1 MRLNIKLFISLILLP
16 LVLLIGAGFLS
27 FNLQKTMLTEEVGTR
42 SLARAQM
49 LSAKI
54 EGIMTQQ
61 RQILEDFSRLSVV
74 RDMMRKMPASN
85 DIEDYRE
92 IPEYEIYLDVAKSFA
107 SDPKVGLIYASAPQS
122 FNALANR
129 WIDLP
134 EGYDGRERPWYTRA
148 QEVGGFAVTEPY
160 VDQSTDEGDVI
171 LSASMP
177 VSAGGRELG
186 VVALDMTLNQIIAML
201 EEASADTVGEVYL
214 VDRLSGSLIFAKGS
228 EPLTVT
234 VEEYFSNGNVHNGEE
249 LRGELLSA
257 EGGLVTL
264 EPGNEGG
271 FRRSL
276 VAHTEVPEI
285 PWAVA
290 VGYPY
295 SEINRQIYGP
305 VMKSTATTTLLI
317 LGILVIA
324 FIVINRMIIRAVQV
338 TTRNLE
344 EIAQGDR
351 DLTVS
356 MKVLTKDEIG
366 KLAGSFNNFVD
377 SLREVIDRIKGDA
390 DEMKQQRN
398 ELVSNT
404 EETASASNEI
414 SANVRNINGEIDS
427 LDNEVQN
434 VSSAVEELTRTVDM
448 LQDNTETQA
457 SAVAQSTS
465 SIEQMMAS
473 LDSVAGTVR
482 SKQESAQNLSDTI
495 EEGGKVVEQSRE
507 ATEKIVQLAGRI
519 SEISEV
525 ISGVASQTNLL
536 AMNAAIEAAHAG
548 EAGKG
553 FAVVADE
560 IRKLAETSQTNS
572 KEITTSIE
580 EILESVDVASKA
592 AKSSSDTFTLITK
605 ETKETVDAFNEI
617 YSSTEELSQGSKQIL
632 EAIGELNNVATQ
644 VKESAEE
651 MKNSVGIVKSAAGKV
666 NNISTTVKTGIKEI
680 ETGTSEIAEAMAHV
694 EQISQQIS
702 SSIEKVVEEVD
713 TFKT

>member
-1 MRLNIKLFISLILLP
+1 MQLNIKLFVSLILLP

-27 FNLQKTMLTEEVGTR
+27 FNLQKDMLTEEVGSGTI
-42 SLARAQM
+42 SRAEK
-49 LSAKI
+49 LSSKI
-54 EGIMTQQ
+54 EGVMNQQ
-61 RQILEDFSRLSVV
+61 KQILEDFSRISVV
-74 RDMMRKMPASN
+74 QEMMRKMPPSN
-85 DIEDYRE
+85 DREDYAAL
-92 IPEYEIYLDVAKSFA
+92 PEYEPYLQIARAFVE
-107 SDPKVGLIYASAPQS
+107 DPKVGLIYCSAPQS

-134 EGYDGRERPWYTRA
+134 EGYDGRERPWYIRA
-148 QEVGGFAVTEPY
+148 REQGGFAVTEPY
-160 VDQSTDEGDVI
+160 VDQSTEDGDVI

-177 VSAGGRELG
+177 VESDGEELG
-186 VVALDMTLNQIIAML
+186 VVALDMTLNQIISML
-201 EEASADTVGEVYL
+201 EEEAGAVVGEVYL
-214 VDRLSGSLIFAKGS
+214 VDRLSGSLIFAEGS
-228 EPLTVT
+228 EPLAVT
-234 VEEYFSNGNVHNGEE
+234 VEEYFSDGTVNNGEE
-249 LRGELLSA
+249 LRSELLSA
-257 EGGLVTL
+257 STGLASI
-264 EPGNEGG
+264 EPGAEGD
-271 FRRSL
+271 FRESL
-276 VAHTEVPEI
+276 VAHTKVPNV

-290 VGYPY
+290 IAYPVG
-295 SEINRQIYGP
+295 EINKQVYGP
-305 VMKSTATTTLLI
+305 VLKSTVTTTLLVLAI
-317 LGILVIA
+317 LIVA
-324 FIVINRMIIRAVQV
+324 FIVINRMIVHAIQV

-356 MKVLTKDEIG
+356 MKVLTRDEIG

-377 SLREVIDRIKGDA
+377 SLREVVDRIKNDA

-414 SANVRNINGEIDS
+414 SANVRNINGEIDN
-427 LDNEVQN
+427 LDSEVQN
-434 VSSAVEELTRTVDM
+434 VSSAVEELTRTVEM

-482 SKQESAQNLSDTI
+482 NKQESAQNLSDTI
-495 EEGGKVVEQSRE
+495 EEGGRMVEQSRE

-572 KEITTSIE
+572 KEITTTIE

-592 AKSSSDTFTLITK
+592 AKSSSETFTLITR

-651 MKNSVGIVKSAAGKV
+651 MKNSVGIVKSAAGEV
-666 NNISTTVKTGIKEI
+666 SNISTTVKTGIKEI
-680 ETGTSEIAEAMAHV
+680 ETGTSEIAEAMSHV